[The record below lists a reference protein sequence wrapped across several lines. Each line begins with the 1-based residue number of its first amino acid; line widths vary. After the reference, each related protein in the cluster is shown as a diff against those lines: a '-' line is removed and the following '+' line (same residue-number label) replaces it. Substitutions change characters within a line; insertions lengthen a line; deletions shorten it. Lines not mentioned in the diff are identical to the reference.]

1 MLLERAKGNNP
12 QYRMEAIMANI
23 FQSEISESVVDV
35 IKRTM
40 QVSLNDQGQAI
51 ISFATNRGKG
61 TGAQSMLA
69 SDFAEYV
76 STLEHFVS
84 NGVEE
89 VVEENLSPAE
99 TVRATIQQSDGTI
112 SFRVR
117 SGKGAKPAKIP
128 AGDFAE
134 VVSLLRSTVDAVM
147 NAAESVSAD

>member
-1 MLLERAKGNNP
+1 
-12 QYRMEAIMANI
+12 MANI

-51 ISFATNRGKG
+51 VSFATNRGKG

-76 STLEHFVS
+76 STLEHFVNS
-84 NGVEE
+84 GVDE
-89 VVEENLSPAE
+89 VVEQDLSPAE
-99 TVRATIQQSDGTI
+99 TVRATIRQSDGVI

-117 SGKGAKPAKIP
+117 SGKGAKPAKIA
-128 AGDFAE
+128 AGDFGD
-134 VVSLLRSTVDAVM
+134 VVSLLRSTVDAVV
-147 NAAESVSAD
+147 NAADSLS

>member
-1 MLLERAKGNNP
+1 
-12 QYRMEAIMANI
+12 MANI

-51 ISFATNRGKG
+51 VSFATNRGKG

-76 STLEHFVS
+76 STLEHFVNS
-84 NGVEE
+84 GVDE
-89 VVEENLSPAE
+89 VVEQDLSPAE
-99 TVRATIQQSDGTI
+99 TVKATIRQSDGVI

-117 SGKGAKPAKIP
+117 SGKGAKPAKIA
-128 AGDFAE
+128 AGDFGD
-134 VVSLLRSTVDAVM
+134 VVSLLRSTVDAVV
-147 NAAESVSAD
+147 NAADSLS